1 MAVVL
6 WQVES
11 ERSRVV
17 GGVHVE
23 EEKWEKGSVVPM
35 PGIMS
40 AAHVGQQQP
49 AVTGLAAFT
58 MQ

>member
-1 MAVVL
+1 
-6 WQVES
+6 
-11 ERSRVV
+11 
-17 GGVHVE
+17 VHVE
-23 EEKWEKGSVVPM
+23 EEKWEKGSSVVPM

-49 AVTGLAAFT
+49 ATTGSAALT